1 MTHVHVAVV
10 RSIRNAAE
18 KINKMK
24 IKIINKTEMRSIMSI
39 KDAILAV
46 KEAASNYSAG
56 KTDIPLRSN
65 LNVKE
70 YNGNSL
76 YMYGYVPGCN
86 ALGVKLVI
94 F

>member
-1 MTHVHVAVV
+1 MTHAHVVV
-10 RSIRNAAE
+10 ARSITNVAE
-18 KINKMK
+18 RINKMK
-24 IKIINKTEMRSIMSI
+24 ITIISKTEMRSIMSM

-56 KTDIPLRSN
+56 KTDIPLRTN

-76 YMYGYVPGCN
+76 YI
-86 ALGVKLVI
+86 GVL
-94 F
+94 

>member
-10 RSIRNAAE
+10 RSIRNAVE

-24 IKIINKTEMRSIMSI
+24 ITVINKTEMRSIMCM

-56 KTDIPLRSN
+56 KTDIPLRAN

-76 YMYGYVPGCN
+76 YMYGYVPGSN
-86 ALGVKLVI
+86 AHVR
-94 F
+94 